1 MIHLTIIKQ
10 VLIEDYEKNND
21 IYITCESLKSEFQT
35 IKFKI
40 TETDNNYEVSIL
52 SLINNSLLDTVYIDK
67 K

>member
-21 IYITCESLKSEFQT
+21 IYIICESLKSEFQT